1 MSNQEMQFADPDWK
15 PSQQLE
21 AKPGAQEREP
31 FTPQPINDDRR
42 EQAQWRAAP
51 PQQEGYARLP
61 PYAGAAPQQVPGRDF
76 RQRQY
81 RRRGR
86 SPWFWIILA
95 FIILALMSGGFGSRF
110 SGRFDSPNGPNMNFI
125 KEASRTFSVSGQP
138 TIVIND
144 NSGNVHILT
153 SDNANSVT
161 FQETRHAGFFGN
173 GNNTQVNYSQSPDGS
188 TVNAGVTDS
197 GQGSVDLNVIVPQGA
212 NLQIETNSGDI
223 NVDSVSGKM
232 TLKTD
237 NGTVT
242 ASNDTLSGTST
253 INTNS
258 GDVNLKQ
265 TTLSDQTAITTDS
278 GNINFDGTIGT
289 SGSYQ
294 FHTGSGSIDVAVP
307 GTSAFQLEA
316 TTNSGSINAGDF
328 QGIKVQND
336 NQGQGSKASG
346 NVGGGSQ
353 APGATLTLNTD
364 SGDIILHKQ

>member
-51 PQQEGYARLP
+51 PQQEGYTGLP

-125 KEASRTFSVSGQP
+125 KEASRTFSVNGQP

-144 NSGNVHILT
+144 NSGSVHILT

-161 FQETRHAGFFGN
+161 FQETRNAGFFGN
-173 GNNTQVNYSQSPDGS
+173 GNNTQVAYSQSPDGS
-188 TVNAGVTDS
+188 TVNAGVIDS
-197 GQGSVDLNVIVPQGA
+197 GQGSVDLNVTIPQGA
-212 NLQIETNSGDI
+212 NLEITTNSGDI
-223 NVDSVSGKM
+223 TIGSGVSGKM

-258 GDVNLKQ
+258 GDVNLQQ
-265 TTLSDQTAITTDS
+265 TALSDQAAITTNS
-278 GNINFDGTIGT
+278 GAINFDGTIGT
-289 SGSYQ
+289 SGSYL
-294 FHTGSGSIDVAVP
+294 FHTGSGSIDVTVP
-307 GTSAFQLEA
+307 GTSAFQLDA
-316 TTNSGSINAGDF
+316 TTNSGTIDPGGF
-328 QGIKVQND
+328 QGVNV
-336 NQGQGSKASG
+336 QGSKASG
-346 NVGGGSQ
+346 NVGGRSQ
-353 APGATLTLNTD
+353 APAATLTLNTD